1 MSTDTN
7 QEDLKHVRPM
17 LCPPGNGVYTVN
29 TAKERKAA
37 LHTQIYK
44 EEGPEQVEKA
54 WNNSLDEFLKNSP
67 IAPVGLLGICSDC
80 GGGIQRGANWG
91 PLFIRQKLYE
101 SHSWYKEKGFIDL
114 GDIRV
119 IPHLLHDKYLN
130 EETLKNCR
138 RALYGNEGSSLPV
151 SPLSMTEKTC
161 DHYYQNF
168 PKGKLLCFGGDHS
181 VSYPTVKS
189 FLRHK
194 KREGIKVGLI
204 HFDAHTDLLV
214 ERLGIDLCFG
224 SWVTHILN
232 DLPSPDSCYQLGI
245 RSSGKERN
253 HWEKTFGVKQFWN
266 DEFNEKGPLAM
277 AEIVLKDLKAK
288 GIQELY
294 ISFDIDA
301 LDETEVSATGTP
313 EPGGLKLSDCVV
325 FIQKLIA
332 EIPLTGADLM
342 EVAPFLNMPMQ
353 DTNSRKVNP
362 EPESTLL
369 AAETIAATFLEA
381 MLQSQGI

>member
-1 MSTDTN
+1 MST
-7 QEDLKHVRPM
+7 QKKPIDLSQAQAM
-17 LCPPGNGVYTVN
+17 LCPAGNGVYTVN

-37 LHTQIYK
+37 LHSEIYN
-44 EEGPEQVEKA
+44 EENPDKVEKA
-54 WNNSLDEFLKNSP
+54 WKDSFAHFLKTAKDS
-67 IAPVGLLGICSDC
+67 PVGLLGICSDC

-91 PLFIRQKLYE
+91 PLFIRQNLYE
-101 SHSWYKEKGFIDL
+101 GHPWHKEDNFFDL

-138 RALYGNEGSSLPV
+138 KSLYGDENSPHSV
-151 SPLSMTEKTC
+151 SPLSMTESIC
-161 DHYYQNF
+161 DSFYNQF
-168 PKGKLLCFGGDHS
+168 PKGKLLCLGGDHS

-189 FLRHK
+189 FLQHK
-194 KREGIKVGLI
+194 KSQGIKVGLI

-224 SWVTHILN
+224 SWVTHILD
-232 DLPSPDSCYQLGI
+232 DLPGADYCYQLGI

-253 HWEKTFGVKQFWN
+253 HWEKTFGVQQFWN
-266 DEFNEKGPLAM
+266 GEFNKVGPVALADK
-277 AEIVLKDLKAK
+277 VLKDLKDK
-288 GIQELY
+288 GVQELY
-294 ISFDIDA
+294 VSFDIDA

-313 EPGGLKLSDCVV
+313 EPGGLKLSDCIV
-325 FIQKLIA
+325 FIQKLKE

-342 EVAPFLNMPMQ
+342 EVAPFLSMPMQ
-353 DTNSRKVNP
+353 DPSSRKINP

-381 MLQSQGI
+381 ML